1 MAIPEYTPQDRGL
14 LNNYGISN
22 FYNAAANNDF
32 MRTNLFRIISL
43 GGVRFTANELL
54 YLTSTT
60 LPGRAITN
68 IQVPFMGLVFNV
80 PGTANY
86 PNSGAWNVSF
96 RVPQNLSI
104 RRKFEQW
111 TRDVFNDIDSSGSYS
126 IPSADA
132 SNSVILTLIDKVGTP
147 IRTYTLYGAYCQ
159 SVGDVNMD
167 ITTSG
172 EVMVQQATLAYQ
184 YWQLSNNP

>member
-1 MAIPEYTPQDRGL
+1 MATPLIQSTSL
-14 LNNYGISN
+14 LAQQGIEN

-43 GGVRFTANELL
+43 GGERFTPNELL

-68 IQVPFMGLVFNV
+68 IPVPFMGLTFNV

-86 PNSGAWNVSF
+86 PNSGGWSVNF

-111 TRDVFNDIDSSGSYS
+111 TNQVFSDETSTGAYS
-126 IPSADA
+126 IPSNA
-132 SNSVILTLIDKVGTP
+132 SENQVVITLIDKSGTP

-159 SVGDVNMD
+159 AIGDVAMD
-167 ITTSG
+167 VTNAG
-172 EVMVQQATLAYQ
+172 EVMVQSATLAYQ
-184 YWQLSNNP
+184 YWRI